1 MTSTTA
7 ASSLVLKV
15 IVRICEKGLFPFPK
29 RVGERERKLV
39 SERER
44 DRERNQLDA
53 PILSFV
59 YPKNSHFWE
68 QTNNVG

>member
-29 RVGERERKLV
+29 RVAERERKLDRERKLE

-44 DRERNQLDA
+44 ERGTSLMRQ
-53 PILSFV
+53 F
-59 YPKNSHFWE
+59 
-68 QTNNVG
+68 